1 MNNYFAGNAVCVKLM
16 DKLGCCVQKV
26 KKACHMKKEGSAVI
40 GEVLVMIVVVVQVGR
55 TQVYSGDMDNH
66 DNHGIYDVFI
76 KFMKSAWK
84 KKKSGVGNMLS
95 CMLGMLFLVMVMY
108 LGLDMY
114 ARVNMAINKSRIE
127 RTYILYMETYGYLTP
142 EKRDRLTKELSDM
155 GVSNISYAGTTMSMA
170 GYGQEIV
177 LSVTGILRMNSVA
190 EVGQNFVFVRGGE
203 ENFRIYQKSTAKN
216 IQD

>member
-1 MNNYFAGNAVCVKLM
+1 
-16 DKLGCCVQKV
+16 
-26 KKACHMKKEGSAVI
+26 
-40 GEVLVMIVVVVQVGR
+40 
-55 TQVYSGDMDNH
+55 MDNH

-142 EKRDRLTKELSDM
+142 E
-155 GVSNISYAGTTMSMA
+155 N
-170 GYGQEIV
+170 
-177 LSVTGILRMNSVA
+177 VTGLQRSFPTWVCQIFPMRVQL
-190 EVGQNFVFVRGGE
+190 
-203 ENFRIYQKSTAKN
+203 
-216 IQD
+216 

>member
-1 MNNYFAGNAVCVKLM
+1 MDICTIESVSYELIAVVAFGFHKRRLYVSGN
-16 DKLGCCVQKV
+16 GCKGVRIYVQ
-26 KKACHMKKEGSAVI
+26 GSI
-40 GEVLVMIVVVVQVGR
+40 FFIV
-55 TQVYSGDMDNH
+55 YAFFF
-66 DNHGIYDVFI
+66 IYDVFI

>member
-1 MNNYFAGNAVCVKLM
+1 
-16 DKLGCCVQKV
+16 
-26 KKACHMKKEGSAVI
+26 
-40 GEVLVMIVVVVQVGR
+40 
-55 TQVYSGDMDNH
+55 MDNH

-177 LSVTGILRMNSVA
+177 LSVTGILRINSVA

>member
-1 MNNYFAGNAVCVKLM
+1 
-16 DKLGCCVQKV
+16 
-26 KKACHMKKEGSAVI
+26 
-40 GEVLVMIVVVVQVGR
+40 
-55 TQVYSGDMDNH
+55 MDNH
-66 DNHGIYDVFI
+66 DNHGIYDFFI
-76 KFMKSAWK
+76 KFMKSSWK
-84 KKKSGVGNMLS
+84 KKKSGLGNMLS

>member
-1 MNNYFAGNAVCVKLM
+1 M
-16 DKLGCCVQKV
+16 D
-26 KKACHMKKEGSAVI
+26 
-40 GEVLVMIVVVVQVGR
+40 
-55 TQVYSGDMDNH
+55 DH

-76 KFMKSAWK
+76 KLMKGAWQK
-84 KKKSGVGNMLS
+84 RKSGVGNMLS
-95 CMLGMLFLVMVMY
+95 CMLGMLFLFMVMY

-114 ARVNMAINKSRIE
+114 ARMNIAINKSRIE

-155 GVSNISYAGTTMSMA
+155 GVSNISYEGTTMSMA

-177 LSVTGILRMNSVA
+177 LSVTGVLNMNSIA
-190 EVGQNFVFVRGGE
+190 GVGQDFVFIRGGE

-216 IQD
+216 MGE

>member
-40 GEVLVMIVVVVQVGR
+40 GEVLVMIVVVAMAALFK
-55 TQVYSGDMDNH
+55 SGGLKFIQE
-66 DNHGIYDVFI
+66 NHGIYDVFI

-114 ARVNMAINKSRIE
+114 ARVNMAVNKSRIE

-177 LSVTGILRMNSVA
+177 LSVTGILRMNSIA
-190 EVGQNFVFVRGGE
+190 EVGRNFVFVRGGE